1 MGTNT
6 LNPWQ
11 LLVITV
17 AGRMN
22 RHQRDVI
29 DYLIEE
35 SRVLEGQRR
44 RKRVRPTDDERRR
57 LAVKG
62 KALGR
67 QILEKVTRIV
77 SPDTILDWYRK
88 LVARKRAHSSRRQPG
103 RPRTKT
109 EISRSRPS
117 RGSGEPVPGLH
128 ADSGLPGA
136 RRPQTF
142 PRDCRQHPRGHP
154 ECSSEGTRGQ
164 IRCRERLGGM
174 LHYQHRQ
181 AAWRSDPP
189 PKCPHRSGLL
199 ERRARRDRARSFT
212 RPGAEPRP
220 WFAPTVG
227 GETCVNARDAG
238 RSCSWTG
245 RVTDVDEPSQT

>member
-1 MGTNT
+1 MNT
-6 LNPWQ
+6 FDPWQ

-22 RHQRDVI
+22 RHQRAVI

-77 SPDTILDWYRK
+77 SPDTILDWYRE

-117 RGSGEPVPGLH
+117 RG
-128 ADSGLPGA
+128 
-136 RRPQTF
+136 
-142 PRDCRQHPRGHP
+142 
-154 ECSSEGTRGQ
+154 
-164 IRCRERLGGM
+164 
-174 LHYQHRQ
+174 
-181 AAWRSDPP
+181 
-189 PKCPHRSGLL
+189 
-199 ERRARRDRARSFT
+199 
-212 RPGAEPRP
+212 
-220 WFAPTVG
+220 
-227 GETCVNARDAG
+227 
-238 RSCSWTG
+238 
-245 RVTDVDEPSQT
+245 